1 MTYTNVRSIINKNT
15 YLEMIDVKNNTGT
28 RYSGPKDRQLEV
40 YDYIVKY
47 TVKHLYPP
55 TVREIC
61 DGTGMKSTA
70 TGLHYIKE
78 LKEWGLIDYQ
88 STQPRT
94 IRLQGYKL
102 VKE

>member
-1 MTYTNVRSIINKNT
+1 MANDIS
-15 YLEMIDVKNNTGT
+15 TGCN
-28 RYSGPKDRQLEV
+28 GPNARQLEV
-40 YDYIVKY
+40 YDYIVEY
-47 TVKHLYPP
+47 TMEHLYPP

-61 DGTGMKSTA
+61 DGIGLKSTA
-70 TGLHYIKE
+70 TGLHYVKI

-94 IRLQGYKL
+94 IRIHGYKL

>member
-1 MTYTNVRSIINKNT
+1 MRHEHGRIGPTYR
-15 YLEMIDVKNNTGT
+15 E
-28 RYSGPKDRQLEV
+28 LEV
-40 YDYIVKY
+40 YDYIVQY
-47 TVKHLYPP
+47 TIEHLYPP

-70 TGLHYIKE
+70 TGIQYIKA

-94 IRLQGYKL
+94 IKLLGYKV
-102 VKE
+102 VK